1 MGTISRVDAIP
12 VCYPEPNDNNALRY
26 LLFCRLE
33 TSDGVVGWGE
43 AITQFAEATRAAQVL
58 LEGVAE
64 LLVGADPM
72 LHRSISSNLADRSW
86 WYAYEGGIASFV
98 LSAIDVALWDV
109 RGKELG
115 CSVSTLLGGAVRREL
130 PTIAATHAF
139 VGDLD
144 AEIERHGS
152 YVTEEGYRGVKVGMG
167 KPGATRLGYEV
178 KRDVHF
184 VAGIRRAMGDGAI
197 LAMDRGHAVT
207 WTVAEAI
214 ERTRAFCEYDLTWIE
229 EPLEPED
236 VEGFRRLRRQVGCLV
251 GTGEREFTTR
261 GYERLLRS
269 GISDVVGYDPGRAG
283 GITAGQHVIR
293 LAESAKVWFNPHAW
307 SSAVTTAASLALA
320 AVTTQNIAFELKP
333 MRNPMQHELVAEPF
347 EQHDGLIRVPTEPGL
362 GVEVIEANLERFR
375 LDR

>member
-1 MGTISRVDAIP
+1 MS
-12 VCYPEPNDNNALRY
+12 
-26 LLFCRLE
+26 
-33 TSDGVVGWGE
+33 
-43 AITQFAEATRAAQVL
+43 
-58 LEGVAE
+58 
-64 LLVGADPM
+64 
-72 LHRSISSNLADRSW
+72 HRSIASELANRSW

-109 RGKELG
+109 RGKQLG
-115 CSVSTLLGGAVRREL
+115 CSVSELIGGAVRREL

-144 AEIERHGS
+144 AEIERHGC
-152 YVTEEGYRGVKVGMG
+152 YVTEDGYRGVKVGMG

-178 KRDVHF
+178 KRDALF
-184 VAGIRRAMGDGAI
+184 VAGLREAMGDGAI

-236 VEGFRRLRRQVGCLV
+236 IEGFRRLRRQVGCLV
-251 GTGEREFTTR
+251 GTGEREFTIR
-261 GYERLLRS
+261 GYERLLRT

-283 GITAGQHVIR
+283 GITAGQHLVR

-307 SSAVTTAASLALA
+307 SSAVTTAASLAARAVVDRVVGGVREEQGQLCLVGDTLA
-320 AVTTQNIAFELKP
+320 AWASWNS
-333 MRNPMQHELVAEPF
+333 
-347 EQHDGLIRVPTEPGL
+347 VPEDKMAVGSTPATG
-362 GVEVIEANLERFR
+362 AAPPRPR
-375 LDR
+375 CR